1 MPGKDGTG
9 PMGSGPNGWGRGPCG
24 SGQGRG
30 QGRGRGMGRG
40 MGGGNRF
47 GQGGSY
53 DPRLRGNWFDR
64 IWGQQS
70 PGPEPVADRMALE
83 QQIRMLEDDLQAARQ
98 QLEAMGPVEK
108 E

>member
-1 MPGKDGTG
+1 
-9 PMGSGPNGWGRGPCG
+9 
-24 SGQGRG
+24 
-30 QGRGRGMGRG
+30 